1 MAQATISA
9 RIDAEDKRRFD
20 EFCDTVGL
28 TASALMN
35 VFVKKV
41 VREQRIPFSIECD
54 PFYSE
59 KNMAYLRESIA
70 QMKEGKFVVKTM
82 EELEAME
89 EEQEAMES
97 A

>member
-28 TASALMN
+28 TASALIN

-59 KNMAYLRESIA
+59 KNMEFLRQGIA
-70 QMKEGKFVVKTM
+70 ELNAGRGVRKTM
-82 EELEAME
+82 EELEALE
-89 EEQEAMES
+89 NA
-97 A
+97 

>member
-9 RIDAEDKRRFD
+9 RIDAEDKREFD
-20 EFCDTVGL
+20 EFCSAVGL

-41 VREQRIPFSIECD
+41 IREQRIPFTVESD
-54 PFYSE
+54 PLYSE
-59 KNMAYLRESIA
+59 SNMAYLRESIE
-70 QMKEGKFVVKTM
+70 QMKEGKFIVKTM

-89 EEQEAMES
+89 NA
-97 A
+97 